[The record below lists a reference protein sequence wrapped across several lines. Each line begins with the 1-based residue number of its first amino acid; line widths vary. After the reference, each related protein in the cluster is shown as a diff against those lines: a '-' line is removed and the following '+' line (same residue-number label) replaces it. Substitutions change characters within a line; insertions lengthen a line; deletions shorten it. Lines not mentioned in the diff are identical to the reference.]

1 LQQVLIIP
9 RDRKKK
15 AVGFPR
21 PSKIRKP
28 WAESGLPTAQLTIFM
43 SGAKQADL
51 PKKAKKAK
59 KSEKVDCLA
68 DAFTHDCN
76 LPLFSIA

>member
-1 LQQVLIIP
+1 LL
-9 RDRKKK
+9 
-15 AVGFPR
+15 ATGSNHSPR
-21 PSKIRKP
+21 PQKKRPWGFHGLIKTKKP
-28 WAESGLPTAQLTIFM
+28 WAESGLPTAHLTIFM

-51 PKKAKKAK
+51 PKKAKE
-59 KSEKVDCLA
+59 SEKVDCLA